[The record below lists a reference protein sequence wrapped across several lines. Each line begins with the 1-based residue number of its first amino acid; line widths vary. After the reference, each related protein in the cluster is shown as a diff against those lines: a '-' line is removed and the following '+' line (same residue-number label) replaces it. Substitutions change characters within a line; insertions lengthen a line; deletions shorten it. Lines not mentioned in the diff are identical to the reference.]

1 MTLPVVGWPV
11 RVLPILMTLSMVLQQ
26 KMTPMTSMD
35 PVQARTMMIVMPVM
49 FFFMFYGF
57 PSGLVLYWFVS
68 NLLAIVQQVWL
79 NRQMKQP
86 A

>member
-1 MTLPVVGWPV
+1 MS
-11 RVLPILMTLSMVLQQ
+11 LSMVLQQ
-26 KMTPMTSMD
+26 KMTPTTSMD
-35 PVQARTMMIVMPVM
+35 PTQARTMMIVMPVM

-68 NLLAIVQQVWL
+68 NLLAIAQQVWL
-79 NRQMKQP
+79 NRQVAPTP